1 MAVGERQT
9 LQIGSTRT
17 TATRAKPK
25 LAALVWPFVLVA
37 LVQAAVASLSIYTL
51 SAVRAYVGGESLWS
65 KGQKMA
71 VFFLDRY
78 VETGNEAYYL
88 EFEKALAVPLG
99 DRRARLAL
107 DVPPA
112 DVEAARRGLLQGANH
127 ASDVPGM
134 IWLFQNF
141 RNVSYLDT
149 SIRLWAEADPLIV
162 ELGALGES
170 IRQDFAA
177 GNISDER
184 TGEWVA
190 RIEAIDREI
199 TPKAFAFGRS
209 LGEGSRA
216 IKDILLVVN
225 LATAAMLIALA
236 VWRTRKLMRQR
247 QAAEAALDWERER
260 AEITLSSIGEAVVT
274 TDADGRVAYMNP
286 TAEKLFAA
294 SAAAARGKPLDSL
307 FTLIANKTGERDCS
321 FLQRIFAGGSADLGT
336 ETHKLMR
343 DDGST
348 VAISLVGAP
357 LREAGE
363 VRGAVLVFHDMTREQ
378 EYMARLAWQAS
389 HDALTSL
396 ANRRAFEERLERALS
411 DLDQRASTHALMF
424 LDLDQFKL
432 VNDTCG
438 HAAGDRL
445 LQQVCSTLAGEL
457 RGRDLLARLGG
468 DEFGVLMEDC
478 TPEVAADMAERLRKS
493 IEGMP
498 FVSNAR
504 PFNVSVSVG
513 LVLVSKPQTTM
524 EDALRAAD
532 VACYMAKEKG
542 RNRVQSHAPG
552 DSEIEELIGGMAW
565 VQRIRAALEEDRFCL
580 YAQEIVPLGDDDGRT
595 HVELLVRL
603 RDEKGELVP
612 PSCFIPP
619 AERYGLMPLID
630 RWVVSHAFA
639 ALASRTGTAI
649 DTCAINISGTSFG
662 DPGFVDFVR
671 DQLADHTIAPRS
683 ICFEIT
689 ETSAISDLSTATAF
703 IGSLRKLGCRF
714 ALDDFG
720 SGMSSFSYLKHLPVD
735 YLKIDG
741 GFVRDMLT
749 DRSDRAMVEM
759 IHHVGQVMGKATIA
773 EAVESSAIAEALSEI
788 GIAYGQGFGI
798 ARPAPFDATFRF
810 ATRAARDTPGRAVP
824 PAVPPPE
831 RQRRVVASA

>member
-1 MAVGERQT
+1 
-9 LQIGSTRT
+9 LQIGSMKT
-17 TATRAKPK
+17 TGTRAKPK
-25 LAALVWPFVLVA
+25 LIALVWPFVLVA

-65 KGQKMA
+65 KGQKAA

-78 VETGNEAYYL
+78 AETGDEAYYL

-99 DRRARLAL
+99 DRHARLAL

-112 DVEAARRGLLQGANH
+112 DVTAARRGLAQGANH

-134 IWLFQNF
+134 IWLFRNF
-141 RNVSYLDT
+141 RNVSYLDN

-162 ELGALGES
+162 ELGGLGRA
-170 IRQDFAA
+170 IRREFAK
-177 GNISDER
+177 GQPSDLQIAD
-184 TGEWVA
+184 WHF
-190 RIEAIDREI
+190 RIAAIDREI
-199 TPKAFAFGRS
+199 TPKAFAFARS

-216 IKDILLVVN
+216 IKDILIVVN

-286 TAEKLFAA
+286 TGEKLFAT
-294 SAAAARGKPLDSL
+294 SVSKARGQPLDSL
-307 FTLIANKTGERDCS
+307 FTLIARKTGERDCS
-321 FLQRIFAGGSADLGT
+321 FLERIFAGRSADLGT
-336 ETHKLMR
+336 ETHKLLR

-348 VAISLVGAP
+348 IAISLVGAP

-363 VRGAVLVFHDMTREQ
+363 VRGAVLVFHDMSREQ
-378 EYMARLAWQAS
+378 EYMARLSWQAS
-389 HDALTSL
+389 HDPLTSL

-411 DLDQRASTHALMF
+411 ELDQRPSTHALMF

-445 LQQVCSTLAGEL
+445 LQQVCTVLAGAL

-478 TPEVAADMAERLRKS
+478 APEVAADMAGRLRKS
-493 IEGMP
+493 IEDMP
-498 FVSNAR
+498 FVWSGR
-504 PFNVSVSVG
+504 PFSVSASVG
-513 LVLVSKPQTTM
+513 LVLVSQPQTTM

-542 RNRVQSHAPG
+542 RNRVQAHAPG
-552 DSEIEELIGGMAW
+552 DSEIEELVGSMAW

-639 ALASRTGTAI
+639 ALAGRAGTAI

-662 DPGFVDFVR
+662 DPGFAEFVR
-671 DQLADHTIAPRS
+671 DQLADHDIAPRS

-689 ETSAISDLSTATAF
+689 ETSAIADLSTATAF

-749 DRSDRAMVEM
+749 DRNDRAMVEM
-759 IHHVGQVMGKATIA
+759 IHHVGQVMGKVTVA
-773 EAVESSAIAEALSEI
+773 EAVESSAIAEALSDI
-788 GIAYGQGFGI
+788 GIAYGQGFGL
-798 ARPAPFDATFRF
+798 ARPAPFDESFRF
-810 ATRAARDTPGRAVP
+810 VKRISRDIPSQGR
-824 PAVPPPE
+824 PAPE
-831 RQRRVVASA
+831 RQRRAGVSA